1 MKRLMSCWY
10 ILLIYLCTKIFR
22 KNWKAASWIFHERS
36 LTQMPRLFF
45 LFQKAEALLCQNLL
59 YYSFIWKRKNA
70 KKFCLLFLCFHLRRL
85 LLLIYQ
91 RKYWMCVCLCVL
103 AYVIEWLA
111 VFSAYKILRP
121 FLNACD
127 SYTFTKSRL

>member
-10 ILLIYLCTKIFR
+10 ILLVYLCTKIIQKIEKQLAKFFTSAASRKCPAFSFFFR
-22 KNWKAASWIFHERS
+22 KLK
-36 LTQMPRLFF
+36 LFYARIYCIIL
-45 LFQKAEALLCQNLL
+45 LFGKG
-59 YYSFIWKRKNA
+59 KMR